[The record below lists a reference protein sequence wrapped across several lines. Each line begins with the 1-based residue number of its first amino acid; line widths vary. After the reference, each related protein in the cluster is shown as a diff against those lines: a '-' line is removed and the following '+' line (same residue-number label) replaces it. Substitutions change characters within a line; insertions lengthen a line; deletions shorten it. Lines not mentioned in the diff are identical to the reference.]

1 MLKIKLKK
9 IINSGSGRPELRRA
23 DFTLVSTF
31 MTEAL
36 FGKKGVITMISDF
49 FQQTF
54 FHNTVLDYLISVAVF
69 VVGIVVAWLLK
80 RIYLS
85 RFKVWVEN
93 TETRVDDFILKTIEK
108 PILSL
113 TYYGIFYICVQG
125 LNLKPVFRKGLNIT
139 GLLLLIV
146 FGVRLILSIFEYSV
160 DNYLIK
166 KKNLDLS
173 KQQLIKVIAKITK
186 MIAWSLAVIII
197 LDNFGIKISALMT
210 GLGIGGVAVALASQT
225 VLGDMF
231 NYFTIFFDRPFA
243 IGDYIV
249 IGEYRGTV
257 EHIGIKTT
265 RLRSLGGEQ
274 LIFSNSDLTNSRVR
288 NYKRMEQRRI
298 SFQFRVSYDT
308 PIEMLEEIPVIVRK
322 IIEKFD
328 ATIFDRAHF
337 FQLGEFALI
346 FEVVYYV
353 LSSDYKRY
361 MDIQQEINLMIMRE
375 FKARNIK
382 FAYSTQRLFVNQ
394 PVKE

>member
-1 MLKIKLKK
+1 M
-9 IINSGSGRPELRRA
+9 INGFLR
-23 DFTLVSTF
+23 
-31 MTEAL
+31 
-36 FGKKGVITMISDF
+36 
-49 FQQTF
+49 QTF
-54 FHNTVLDYLISVAVF
+54 FNNTVLDYLISVAIF
-69 VVGIVVAWLLK
+69 VIGSLIIWLFK
-80 RIYLS
+80 RIYLP
-85 RFKVWVEN
+85 RLKVRVEN
-93 TETRVDDFILKTIEK
+93 TETGVDDFILKMIESR
-108 PILSL
+108 ILPL
-113 TYYGIFYICVQG
+113 AYFGVFYICMYG
-125 LNLKPVFRKGLNIT
+125 LNLRPIFSKGLNIT
-139 GLLLLIV
+139 GLLLLVV
-146 FGVRLILSIFEYSV
+146 FGVRIILSIFEYSV
-160 DNYLIK
+160 NNYLIQK
-166 KKNLDLS
+166 KDLDLS
-173 KQQLIKVIAKITK
+173 KQQAIKVVVNMTK
-186 MIAWSLAVIII
+186 LIAWSLAVIII
-197 LDNFGIKISALMT
+197 FDNFGIKISALMT

-243 IGDYIV
+243 LGDFI
-249 IGEYRGTV
+249 IIDEYRGTV

-265 RLRSLGGEQ
+265 RLRSLSGEQ